1 LHDDCILI
9 TCRLHAHSGSSSKA
23 KENSVSAI
31 SKLAYKSE
39 SIQSAI
45 ASAGAGGIP
54 LLASVLIASTANV
67 KEMSQAAQL
76 CSLTANAVSQLAEG
90 NLANKVSI
98 AEAGAIPPLVLM
110 LASPSAEL
118 QAQVIGS
125 NDS

>member
-1 LHDDCILI
+1 MIA
-9 TCRLHAHSGSSSKA
+9 CRLYADSGSSSKA

-45 ASAGAGGIP
+45 ASAGGIP

>member
-1 LHDDCILI
+1 M
-9 TCRLHAHSGSSSKA
+9 HAAGSSSKA

-39 SIQSAI
+39 YIQSAI
-45 ASAGAGGIP
+45 ASAGGIP
-54 LLASVLIASTANV
+54 LLAAVLIATTANV

-118 QAQVIGS
+118 QAQVISS
-125 NDS
+125 NDH

>member
-1 LHDDCILI
+1 MHTDCILI
-9 TCRLHAHSGSSSKA
+9 TCRLHADSGSSSKA

-45 ASAGAGGIP
+45 ASAGGIP

-90 NLANKVSI
+90 KYLANKVSI

-125 NDS
+125 NDP